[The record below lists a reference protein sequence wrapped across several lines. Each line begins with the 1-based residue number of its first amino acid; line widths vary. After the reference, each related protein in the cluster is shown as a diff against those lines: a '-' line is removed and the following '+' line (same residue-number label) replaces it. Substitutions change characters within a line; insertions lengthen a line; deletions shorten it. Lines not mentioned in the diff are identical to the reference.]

1 MPVAAGLVRPTDW
14 LRAHRLAGFFLL
26 TFALSWGV
34 PVAFLLAAPL
44 LPVAVSVSGY
54 SPLAFLAV
62 WAPALSAFTVVGLTD
77 GRAGLRA
84 YARRVT
90 ALRGRWPWY
99 AAVLVGVPLAYL
111 LSALVASATGGPAL
125 AVEPGWFSTF
135 VVVALLR
142 ATQGPV
148 EELGWRGFALPLLQR
163 RYSGL
168 VSAVLLGLVWAL
180 WHAPALVIS
189 TAEFARVGPLLPGL
203 VQLFVVLVATSVAI
217 TVVFNGS
224 RGSVPIAVFFH
235 WLTNLD
241 YPWESTSTVPIAQD
255 VVFVAVATVVA
266 LTVGRQYLGDANLAT
281 ELYLGR
287 DPTDDPGSEQTASG

>member
-1 MPVAAGLVRPTDW
+1 
-14 LRAHRLAGFFLL
+14 
-26 TFALSWGV
+26 
-34 PVAFLLAAPL
+34 
-44 LPVAVSVSGY
+44 
-54 SPLAFLAV
+54 
-62 WAPALSAFTVVGLTD
+62 
-77 GRAGLRA
+77 
-84 YARRVT
+84 
-90 ALRGRWPWY
+90 
-99 AAVLVGVPLAYL
+99 VLVGVPLAYL
-111 LSALVASATGGPAL
+111 LSALLASATGGPAL

-135 VVVALLR
+135 VVVTLLR

-168 VSAVLLGLVWAL
+168 VSAVFLGLVWAL

-189 TAEFARVGPLLPGL
+189 TAEFARVGPLLPGI
-203 VQLFVVLVATSVAI
+203 VRLFVVLVATSVVI

-224 RGSVPIAVFFH
+224 RGSVPIAVCFH

-266 LTVGRQYLGDANLAT
+266 LTVGRRYLGSANLAT
-281 ELYLGR
+281 DVLARR
-287 DPTDDPGSEQTASG
+287 DGADGSERRTTASG